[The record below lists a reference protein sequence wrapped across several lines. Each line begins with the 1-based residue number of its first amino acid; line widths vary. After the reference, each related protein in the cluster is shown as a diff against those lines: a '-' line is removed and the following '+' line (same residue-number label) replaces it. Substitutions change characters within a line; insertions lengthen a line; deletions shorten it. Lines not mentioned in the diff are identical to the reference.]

1 MEAFQQKMLEVES
14 SLKSF
19 IERTDEKLD
28 TLSHR
33 MDSYESFIKEYKT
46 NLANVKKATQ
56 NQKVNSL
63 QKRNIQINNL
73 VSNVSG
79 SG

>member
-33 MDSYESFIKEYKT
+33 MDSCESFIKEYKT

-63 QKRNIQINNL
+63 QKINIEINNL

>member
-1 MEAFQQKMLEVES
+1 MEALQQLFLELERTIS
-14 SLKSF
+14 SF

-33 MDSYESFIKEYKT
+33 MDSCESFIKEYKT
-46 NLANVKKATQ
+46 NLANVKRATQ

-63 QKRNIQINNL
+63 
-73 VSNVSG
+73 
-79 SG
+79 